1 MIVSFIKTN
10 PMREDIL
17 VVDTN
22 KISGFKESGKGF
34 DITFNNK
41 ETYYFSLDDAEYL
54 INKIF
59 QNKQMKQYRR
69 SINNAK

>member
-1 MIVSFIKTN
+1 MLVSFIKTN
-10 PMREDIL
+10 PMRKDIL

-22 KISGFKESGKGF
+22 TITGFKESGKGF
-34 DITFNNK
+34 DITFNNE

-59 QNKQMKQYRR
+59 QNK
-69 SINNAK
+69 